1 MMQILAQNATFSL
14 TVYFGLLAMPTFKP
28 KQVVAYFK
36 DEDKPSWFLGRVI
49 KYVSKTK
56 LYHIVDL
63 DDADDTSFVSEA
75 DMLSFPQTNARFTTG
90 EAVMSLWYDAAC
102 DQWMTELYPAIILNV
117 FSPEDSHRRF
127 VALRFVGD
135 TKVTYFPV
143 ERVIRIPNTH
153 LARLAANE
161 INAANQGAKAELNA
175 AIPRCNV
182 KVKEWGPQDVV
193 DSIPEQFMGEIIVPR
208 R

>member
-1 MMQILAQNATFSL
+1 
-14 TVYFGLLAMPTFKP
+14 MPTFKP